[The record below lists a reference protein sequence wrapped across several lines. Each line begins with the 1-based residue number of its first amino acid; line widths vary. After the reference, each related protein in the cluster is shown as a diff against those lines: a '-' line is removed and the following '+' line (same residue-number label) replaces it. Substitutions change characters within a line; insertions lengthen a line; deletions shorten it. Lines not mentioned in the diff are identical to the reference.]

1 MEARLTEISY
11 EARLTDDL
19 PDRMMLA
26 ARVDRYL
33 RAAGAQDNAQRGRL
47 IVATARDLRTRSS
60 NGDPTWAEII
70 AAVDRHLAA
79 EFRVDAAR
87 EDAPTSR
94 GRVALCMAPG
104 SGAEWAT
111 PPREHRTMPPQELS
125 LWRPDTAWLRQL
137 QFGRSAQGLA
147 ASLCWLA
154 VLVIP

>member
-1 MEARLTEISY
+1 
-11 EARLTDDL
+11 
-19 PDRMMLA
+19 MLA

-47 IVATARDLRTRSS
+47 IVATVGDLRAQSS
-60 NGDPTWAEII
+60 NCDPSWADII

-79 EFRVDAAR
+79 EFGVDASG
-87 EDAPTSR
+87 EDALTSR
-94 GRVALCMAPG
+94 GRVALCMAAG
-104 SGAEWAT
+104 SGAKWAT

-137 QFGRSAQGLA
+137 QLGRSAQGLA